1 MRKPNAV
8 LAAVVAAAFMV
19 SGCISVQRAPVPGP
33 EARDGLDIRGVIVG
47 ECPPDGPGC
56 ETFEYSEV
64 HDVRWTETSLVITG
78 AVHAPGEDDH
88 GQITTV
94 TFPLA
99 EVSEV
104 LVSETAGTRSSIIV
118 AGILM
123 GASVIITFLVTGKSQ
138 DGVPIGSSG

>member
-8 LAAVVAAAFMV
+8 LAAVVAVAFMV
-19 SGCISVQRAPVPGP
+19 SGCVSVQRTPVPGP
-33 EARDGLDIRGVIVG
+33 EARDGLDIRGVVLG
-47 ECPPDGPGC
+47 DCPPDGTGC

-99 EVSEV
+99 EVSDV

-123 GASVIITFLVTGKSQ
+123 GASIVISFLVTGKSQ
-138 DGVPIGSSG
+138 DGVPIGL

>member
-8 LAAVVAAAFMV
+8 LATVVAAAFLV
-19 SGCISVQRAPVPGP
+19 SGCASVQRAPVPGP

-47 ECPPDGPGC
+47 ECAPDGTGC
-56 ETFEYSEV
+56 EMFEYSEV
-64 HDVRWTETSLVITG
+64 HDVRWTETSLVVTG
-78 AVHAPGEDDH
+78 TVNAPGEDGH

-94 TFPLA
+94 AFPLA
-99 EVSEV
+99 EVSNV

-138 DGVPIGSSG
+138 DGVPIGTSG